1 MCVGKVI
8 DIYGGKDPR
17 MVPRYGVGEAALYL
31 RLPRATLKTWVHGRV
46 DQGGHKVEP
55 VIELPASSGLLS
67 FQNLVEAHVLGAIRR
82 QHGVSLQRVRKT
94 LRFVQRRIQ
103 QAHPLVT
110 VEFQTDGVDLFV
122 KELGRLINASGE
134 GQTEIDEAIRK
145 SLARIDRDEAGLAS
159 RLFPFVR
166 GTEGEPKV
174 ILMDPRISFGKPV
187 IIKTG
192 IPASV
197 IVGRYRAGESP
208 EAIARDYGIPA
219 DHVNDAIRTA
229 IPAAA

>member
-1 MCVGKVI
+1 VGKVI
-8 DIYGGKDPR
+8 DLYGGKDPR
-17 MVPRYGVGEAALYL
+17 TVPRYAVGEAALYL

-46 DQGGHKVEP
+46 DQNGREAEP
-55 VIELPASSGLLS
+55 VIKLPASSGLLS

-82 QHGVSLQRVRKT
+82 QHGVSLQRVRKA
-94 LRFVQRRIQ
+94 LRFVRRKIQ
-103 QAHPLVT
+103 QPHPLIT

-122 KELGRLINASGE
+122 KELGRLINASGA

-145 SLARIDRDEAGLAS
+145 SLARIDRDEEGVAS

-174 ILMDPRISFGKPV
+174 ILMDPKLSFGKPV
-187 IIKTG
+187 IVETG
-192 IPASV
+192 IPVSV
-197 IVGRYRAGESP
+197 IVGRYRAGEDP
-208 EAIARDYGIPA
+208 NEIARDYSIPT

>member
-1 MCVGKVI
+1 MGKVI
-8 DIYGGKDPR
+8 DLYGGKDPR
-17 MVPRYGVGEAALYL
+17 TVPRYAVGEAALYL

-46 DQGGHKVEP
+46 DQNGRQAEA
-55 VIELPASSGLLS
+55 VIKLPASSGLLS

-82 QHGVSLQRVRKT
+82 QHGVSLQRVRKA
-94 LRFVQRRIQ
+94 LRFVQRKMQ
-103 QAHPLVT
+103 QPHPLIT

-122 KELGRLINASGE
+122 KELGRLINASGA

-145 SLARIDRDEAGLAS
+145 SLARIDRDEEGVAS

-174 ILMDPRISFGKPV
+174 ILMDPKLSFGKPV
-187 IIKTG
+187 IVETG
-192 IPASV
+192 IPVSV
-197 IVGRYRAGESP
+197 IVGRYRAGEDP
-208 EAIARDYGIPA
+208 NAIARDYSIPT

>member
-1 MCVGKVI
+1 MGKVI
-8 DIYGGKDPR
+8 DLYGGKDPR
-17 MVPRYGVGEAALYL
+17 TVPRYAVGEAALYL

-46 DQGGHKVEP
+46 DQNGRQAEA
-55 VIELPASSGLLS
+55 VIKLPASSGLLS

-82 QHGVSLQRVRKT
+82 QHGVSLQRVRKA
-94 LRFVQRRIQ
+94 LRFVQRKIQ
-103 QAHPLVT
+103 QPHPLIT

-122 KELGRLINASGE
+122 KELGRLINASGA

-145 SLARIDRDEAGLAS
+145 SLARIDRDEEGVAS

-174 ILMDPRISFGKPV
+174 ILMDPKLSFGKPV
-187 IIKTG
+187 IVETG
-192 IPASV
+192 IPVSV
-197 IVGRYRAGESP
+197 IVGRYRAGEDP
-208 EAIARDYGIPA
+208 NAIARDYSIPT

>member
-1 MCVGKVI
+1 MGKVI
-8 DIYGGKDPR
+8 DLYGGKDPR
-17 MVPRYGVGEAALYL
+17 TVPRYAVGEAALYL

-46 DQGGHKVEP
+46 DQNGRQAEA
-55 VIELPASSGLLS
+55 VIKLPASSGLLS

-82 QHGVSLQRVRKT
+82 QHGVSLQRVRKA
-94 LRFVQRRIQ
+94 LRFVQRKIQ
-103 QAHPLVT
+103 QPHPLIT

-122 KELGRLINASGE
+122 KELGRLINASGA
-134 GQTEIDEAIRK
+134 GQTEIDEAIRR
-145 SLARIDRDEAGLAS
+145 SLARIDRDEEGVAS

-174 ILMDPRISFGKPV
+174 ILMDPKLSFGKPV
-187 IIKTG
+187 IVETG
-192 IPASV
+192 IPVSV
-197 IVGRYRAGESP
+197 IVGRYRAGEDPS
-208 EAIARDYGIPA
+208 EIARDYSIPT

>member
-1 MCVGKVI
+1 VGKVI
-8 DIYGGKDPR
+8 DLYGGKDPR
-17 MVPRYGVGEAALYL
+17 TVPRYAVGEAALYL

-46 DQGGHKVEP
+46 DQNGRQAEA
-55 VIELPASSGLLS
+55 VIKLPASSGLLS

-82 QHGVSLQRVRKT
+82 QHGVSLQRVRKA
-94 LRFVQRRIQ
+94 LRFVQRKIQ
-103 QAHPLVT
+103 QPHPLIT

-122 KELGRLINASGE
+122 KELGRLINASGA

-145 SLARIDRDEAGLAS
+145 SLARIDRDEEGVAS

-174 ILMDPRISFGKPV
+174 ILMDPKLSFGKPV
-187 IIKTG
+187 IVETG
-192 IPASV
+192 IPVSV
-197 IVGRYRAGESP
+197 IVGRYRAGEDP
-208 EAIARDYGIPA
+208 NAIARDYRIPT

-229 IPAAA
+229 IAAAA

>member
-1 MCVGKVI
+1 VAKVI
-8 DIYGGKDPR
+8 DLYGGKDPR
-17 MVPRYGVGEAALYL
+17 TVPRYAVGEAALYL

-46 DQGGHKVEP
+46 DQNGRQAEA
-55 VIELPASSGLLS
+55 VIKLPASSGLLS

-82 QHGVSLQRVRKT
+82 QHGVSLQRVRKA
-94 LRFVQRRIQ
+94 LRFVQRKIQ
-103 QAHPLVT
+103 QPHPLIT

-122 KELGRLINASGE
+122 KELGRLINASGA

-145 SLARIDRDEAGLAS
+145 SLARIDRDEEGVAS

-166 GTEGEPKV
+166 GTDGEPKV
-174 ILMDPRISFGKPV
+174 ILMDPKLSFGKPV
-187 IIKTG
+187 IVETG
-192 IPASV
+192 IPVSV
-197 IVGRYRAGESP
+197 IVGRYRAGEDP
-208 EAIARDYGIPA
+208 NAIASDYSIPT

>member
-1 MCVGKVI
+1 MGKVI
-8 DIYGGKDPR
+8 DLYGGKDPR
-17 MVPRYGVGEAALYL
+17 TVPRYAVGEAALYL

-46 DQGGHKVEP
+46 DQNGRQAEA
-55 VIELPASSGLLS
+55 VIKLPASSGLLS

-82 QHGVSLQRVRKT
+82 QHGVSLQRVRKA
-94 LRFVQRRIQ
+94 LRFVQRKIQ
-103 QAHPLVT
+103 QPHPLIT

-122 KELGRLINASGE
+122 KELGRLINASGA

-145 SLARIDRDEAGLAS
+145 SLARIDRDEAGVAS

-166 GTEGEPKV
+166 GTEGEPRV
-174 ILMDPRISFGKPV
+174 ILMDPKVSFGKPV
-187 IIKTG
+187 IVKTG
-192 IPASV
+192 IPVSV
-197 IVGRYRAGESP
+197 IVGRYRAGEDPSG
-208 EAIARDYGIPA
+208 IASDYSIPT